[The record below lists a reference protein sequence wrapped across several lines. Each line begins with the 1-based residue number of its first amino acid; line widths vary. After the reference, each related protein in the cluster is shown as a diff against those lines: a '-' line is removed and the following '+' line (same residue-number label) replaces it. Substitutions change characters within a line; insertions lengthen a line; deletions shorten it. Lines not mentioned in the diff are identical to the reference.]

1 VDYSKAGIV
10 KNALFNYNEL
20 MAMARKGDQTAG
32 IICVDIKRAVHADN
46 VLTFKQR
53 RYLSLWWQGFDYVE
67 IATMFRKDPTVVKR
81 RVDLACGRL
90 SKYLCEKRQF

>member
-1 VDYSKAGIV
+1 MDYSKAGIV

-53 RYLSLWWQGFDYVE
+53 RYLSLWWQGFSYVD
-67 IATMFRKDPTVVKR
+67 IGTKYRKSPVAVKLTVDR
-81 RVDLACGRL
+81 ACKNMSSFLRG
-90 SKYLCEKRQF
+90 KV